1 MIKKLTRVVL
11 TLILFIF
18 ITFDSIIAERV
29 ISKGN
34 IKYLSNQMVI
44 KFKENVN
51 ADFTGRVFLPQ
62 TVSQKLSF
70 MQVNDVTFFLKGL
83 KAIENSELNRIVVV
97 KYSSELDPLQIIPL
111 LKQDN
116 NIEWAEP
123 KFVYEFNY
131 IPNDPEYSIQWHLAK
146 VKAAEAWDI
155 SKGDTSVVIGIVDTG
170 VDWDHPDLA
179 TNIWRNWSEIPNNG
193 VDDDNNGYVDDLRGW
208 DFGGLIGIPDNDPM
222 EDRPDHGTHVAGIA
236 SAVTDNGIGVAGL
249 GFNCKIMPVKVSSD
263 NNRNTSG
270 QPYVLYGFEG
280 IAYAAENG
288 AKVINC
294 SWGGGG
300 YSIAGQTII
309 DYATSLGALVVGAAG
324 NDNSSESFYPASY
337 NNVLSVAA
345 SGTNDVK
352 ASFSN
357 YGNSV
362 DVISPGVS
370 IRATWQ
376 NDTYTYLNGT
386 SMAAPLTAGL
396 AGLVVSY
403 FPQLSPQQV
412 SERIRVT
419 SDNIDALN
427 SGIYKNKL
435 GKGRIN
441 AQNALS
447 AENPKSIRITEVF
460 VSDAQF
466 GNNDG
471 IFQPGELLTVRFNG
485 KNVLTAVNNPTITLK
500 TSSPGVSITGSS
512 GNVSPGALAT
522 GQTFSINDG
531 YFTVQLA
538 SVLILNLS
546 LDLLF
551 EINDGDYSDYQ
562 WYSTIAN
569 PTFAT
574 VNVNNVAMTVT
585 SKGALG
591 FNDFPQNLQGK
602 GFKYKNS
609 QGLFFEGAFM
619 FGNSSTRVSD
629 AARFLLTQ
637 STDFQVVKP
646 FTISSPGS
654 IADQQGNAIFN
665 DNGAGA
671 GAFNIETHLN
681 TYSYSSV
688 EDEDY
693 IILEYKMVNKSQTD
707 YTNMHAGLYFDWDLP
722 ESDYEN
728 NIAAYDQVNNFG
740 YVYNTSGA
748 SNIRSAI
755 ALISGNQ
762 YNYYAIHNYGLDGGI
777 SVNDASGYTTEEK
790 WTTLSNGLNKIIAGK
805 ADISNVISG
814 GPYNINKG
822 DTLRIAFAIAAAED
836 STKLPQVVT
845 NSRAK
850 YQQILTSVE
859 NEDVVLPER
868 FELSQ
873 NYPNPFNPVTKI
885 RFSIPSA
892 MPFSNVTIKVYD
904 LLGRE
909 IVILLNEMKQPG
921 SYEIELD
928 ASKIGLSSGI
938 YFYKIN
944 AGYFTDTKKLILL
957 K

>member
-1 MIKKLTRVVL
+1 MFRKSTGVA
-11 TLILFIF
+11 LILVFLGLMIF
-18 ITFDSIIAERV
+18 SSVRAENV
-29 ISKGN
+29 IRKGN
-34 IKYLSNQMVI
+34 VLYLSNHLVV
-44 KFKENVN
+44 KLKNNVE
-51 ADFTGRVFLPQ
+51 ADFTGKVYLPQ
-62 TVSQKLSF
+62 TVLQKLSF
-70 MQVNDVTFFLKGL
+70 LQIKKTTFFLKGL
-83 KAIENSELNRIVVV
+83 KAIEKSELNRIIVI
-97 KYSSELDPLQIIPL
+97 KYSSDYDPYQLIPL

-116 NIEWAEP
+116 NIEWSEP
-123 KFVYEFNY
+123 KFVYEFSY
-131 IPNDPEYSIQWHLAK
+131 TPNDPEYSIQWHLAK

-155 SKGDTSVVIGIVDTG
+155 SKGDTSVIIGIVDTG

-179 TNIWRNWSEIPNNG
+179 ANIWRNWNEIPNNG
-193 VDDDNNGYVDDLRGW
+193 IDDDNNGYIDDIRGW
-208 DFGGLIGIPDNDPM
+208 DFGGLTGTPDNNPM

-236 SAVTDNGIGVAGL
+236 SAVTDNSIGVAGL
-249 GFNCKIMPVKVSSD
+249 GFNCRIMPVKVSRD
-263 NNRNTSG
+263 DTRNPSN

-300 YSIAGQTII
+300 YSISGQATI
-309 DYATSLGALVVGAAG
+309 DYATSLGALVVCAAG
-324 NDNSSESFYPASY
+324 NDNSSEFFYPASY

-376 NDTYTYLNGT
+376 NDTYAYLNGT
-386 SMAAPLTAGL
+386 SMASPLVAGL
-396 AGLVVSY
+396 AGLITAH
-403 FPQLSPQQV
+403 FPLLSPQQV
-412 SERIRVT
+412 AERLRVT

-427 SGIYKNKL
+427 SVIYKNKL

-447 AENPKSIRITEVF
+447 VENPKSIRITEVF

-485 KNVLTAVNNPTITLK
+485 KNVLAAVNNSTITLK
-500 TSSPGVSITGSS
+500 TSSAGATVTGSS
-512 GNVSPGALAT
+512 GNISPGALVT

-538 SVLILNLS
+538 TALLQNLS

-551 EINDGDYSDYQ
+551 EISDGDYSDYQ

-609 QGLFFEGAFM
+609 PGLFFEGAFM
-619 FGNSSTRVSD
+619 FGNSSTRISD
-629 AARFLLTQ
+629 AARITSSQ
-637 STDFQVVKP
+637 STDFHVVKP

-671 GAFNIETHLN
+671 GAFNIETHLD
-681 TYSYSSV
+681 TYSYSSLD
-688 EDEDY
+688 DEDF
-693 IILEYKMVNKSQTD
+693 IILEYKMINKSQND
-707 YTNMHAGLYFDWDLP
+707 YTDMHAGLYFDWDLP

-728 NIAAYDQVNNFG
+728 NIAAYDPVNNFG

-755 ALISGNQ
+755 AFISDTK

-777 SVNDASGYTTEEK
+777 AVNDASGYTTDEK
-790 WTTLSNGLNKIIAGK
+790 WTTISNGLNKITAGP

-814 GPYNINKG
+814 GPYTINKN
-822 DTLRIAFAIAAAED
+822 DTLRIAFVIGAAED
-836 STKLPQVVT
+836 STKLKQVVM
-845 NSRAK
+845 NSRTK
-850 YQQILTSVE
+850 YQQILTSVNDDE
-859 NEDVVLPER
+859 IILPER

-873 NYPNPFNPVTKI
+873 NYPNPFNPSTVISYSLPEK
-885 RFSIPSA
+885 SD
-892 MPFSNVTIKVYD
+892 VTIRIFTSLGESVSVIDEGTKVAGNYQINFNGD
-904 LLGRE
+904 QLT
-909 IVILLNEMKQPG
+909 
-921 SYEIELD
+921 
-928 ASKIGLSSGI
+928 SGV
-938 YFYKIN
+938 YFYQIKATGTKSN
-944 AGYFTDTKKLILL
+944 FTSTKKMLLI

>member
-1 MIKKLTRVVL
+1 MFRKQTGCLL
-11 TLILFIF
+11 LLALFSLILFSPIK
-18 ITFDSIIAERV
+18 AER
-29 ISKGN
+29 IINKGN
-34 IKYLSNQMVI
+34 VHYLSNHLVI
-44 KFKENVN
+44 KLKSNVD
-51 ADFTGRVFLPQ
+51 ADFTGKIYLPQ
-62 TVSQKLSF
+62 TVQQKLNF
-70 MQVNDVTFFLKGL
+70 LQIKETTFFLKGL
-83 KAIENSELNRIVVV
+83 KALDKNNINRIIVIN
-97 KYSSELDPLQIIPL
+97 YSSDYDPYQIIPI

-123 KFVYEFNY
+123 KFVYELSY

-179 TNIWRNWSEIPNNG
+179 ANIWQNWSEIPNNG
-193 VDDDNNGYVDDLRGW
+193 IDDDNNGYIDDIRGW
-208 DFGGLIGIPDNDPM
+208 DFGGLIGIPDNNPM

-236 SAVTDNGIGVAGL
+236 SAVTDNGVGVAGL
-249 GFNCKIMPVKVSSD
+249 GFNCRIMPVKVSRD
-263 NNRNTSG
+263 DNRNPSN
-270 QPYVLYGFEG
+270 QPFIVYGFEG

-324 NDNSSESFYPASY
+324 NDNSSEPFYPASY

-345 SGTNDVK
+345 SGSNDVK

-386 SMAAPLTAGL
+386 SMASPLAAGL
-396 AGLVVSY
+396 AGLIVSH

-412 SERIRVT
+412 AERLRVT

-447 AENPKSIRITEVF
+447 AQNPKSLRITEVF
-460 VSDAQF
+460 VSDAEF

-471 IFQPGELLTVRFNG
+471 IFQPGELLTVRFEG
-485 KNVLTAVNNPTITLK
+485 KNILAPFNNPTFTLK
-500 TSSPGVSITGSS
+500 TTSAGVTITGSS

-522 GQTFSINDG
+522 GQTFSINEG

-538 SVLILNLS
+538 SALLQNLS

-551 EINDGDYSDYQ
+551 EISDGDYSDYQ

-619 FGNSSTRVSD
+619 FGNSSTKVSD
-629 AARFLLTQ
+629 AARITSSQ
-637 STDFQVVKP
+637 STDFQIVKP

-693 IILEYKMVNKSQTD
+693 IILEYKMINKSQTD

-762 YNYYAIHNYGLDGGI
+762 YNYYAIHNYGLDGGV

-790 WTTLSNGLNKIIAGK
+790 WTTLSNGLNKIITDK

-814 GPYNINKG
+814 GPYNINQG
-822 DTLRIAFAIAAAED
+822 DTLKIAFVIAAAED
-836 STKLPQVVT
+836 STKLPQIVM
-845 NSRAK
+845 NSRTK

-859 NEDVVLPER
+859 NENVVLPEK

-873 NYPNPFNPVTKI
+873 NYPNPFNPGTIISYSLPEKSDVVI
-885 RFSIPSA
+885 RIYNSLGE
-892 MPFSNVTIKVYD
+892 
-904 LLGRE
+904 LLGTIE
-909 IVILLNEMKQPG
+909 QGTKESGNHQVSFNGKQ
-921 SYEIELD
+921 LT
-928 ASKIGLSSGI
+928 SGI
-938 YFYKIN
+938 YFYQLKAIAAN
-944 AGYFTDTKKLILL
+944 NTFTDTKKMLLI